1 MNMWPYKKGRT
12 ERTYSYS
19 RVFELNEAVLII
31 RFYYNIT
38 LIFNETKSE
47 IFGIVKNYYGKKI
60 VEKVGTL
67 RP

>member
-19 RVFELNEAVLII
+19 RAFELNEAVFLI
-31 RFYYNIT
+31 RFYYNII

-47 IFGIVKNYYGKKI
+47 IFGIVKNYYGEKI

-67 RP
+67 RL